1 MLAKFEK
8 RAYAGNE
15 HVWVGKYRNLHNIS
29 HWHME
34 HELIACREGSAQVML
49 DDTMFNITQQQ
60 CIFCHSGCV
69 HYISASPD
77 SLLLVCL
84 FNEKMYDPITSPFT
98 LENPVFEDRYGIL
111 PKLSEIRHEL
121 QNQPIFFEC
130 RTEAMIGEILVDVF
144 RGEPLRKAQWQFSDV
159 ITRYKHLDLVLENF
173 AYLFIW
179 NFQFINTAFGFSF
192 LRQIPCHKQYAPK
205 IIDAIVYFVVCQLQ
219 TDRLFNFLPSNQT
232 LNFVPCGFIR
242 FVNKSFYKVVA
253 AGIDPVRLR
262 LCIKLS
268 AKSVNMVNHIPRT
281 VNIGITKTISI
292 ILVFRFT

>member
-60 CIFCHSGCV
+60 CIFCHSGRV
-69 HYISASPD
+69 HCISASPD

-84 FNEKMYDPITSPFT
+84 FDEKMYDPITSPFA

-159 ITRYKHLDLVLENF
+159 ITRYKQLLNHIDLEYEHITYQNAVQFMNMSDAYFSRYFKRQAGMTFSQYLNVVRIEKAVQLLDSAPTMKITDVM
-173 AYLFIW
+173 
-179 NFQFINTAFGFSF
+179 
-192 LRQIPCHKQYAPK
+192 LR
-205 IIDAIVYFVVCQLQ
+205 
-219 TDRLFNFLPSNQT
+219 
-232 LNFVPCGFIR
+232 CGFNTIR
-242 FVNKSFYKVVA
+242 SFN
-253 AGIDPVRLR
+253 R
-262 LCIKLS
+262 
-268 AKSVNMVNHIPRT
+268 
-281 VNIGITKTISI
+281 
-292 ILVFRFT
+292 VFREVTGFTPTTLPPGYVLNTRSVPTIQGSFDPTLSDAELLNE

>member
-60 CIFCHSGCV
+60 CIFCHSGRV

-84 FNEKMYDPITSPFT
+84 FNEKMYDPITSPFA

-159 ITRYKHLDLVLENF
+159 ITRYKQLLNHIDLEYEHITYQNAVQFMNMSDAYFSRYFKRQAGMTFSQYLNVVRIEKAVQLLDSAPTMKITDVM
-173 AYLFIW
+173 
-179 NFQFINTAFGFSF
+179 
-192 LRQIPCHKQYAPK
+192 LR
-205 IIDAIVYFVVCQLQ
+205 
-219 TDRLFNFLPSNQT
+219 
-232 LNFVPCGFIR
+232 CGFNTIR
-242 FVNKSFYKVVA
+242 SFN
-253 AGIDPVRLR
+253 R
-262 LCIKLS
+262 
-268 AKSVNMVNHIPRT
+268 
-281 VNIGITKTISI
+281 
-292 ILVFRFT
+292 VFREVTGFTPTTLPAGYVLNTRSVPTIQGSFDPTLSDAELLNE

>member
-60 CIFCHSGCV
+60 CIFCHSGRV

-84 FNEKMYDPITSPFT
+84 FNEKMYDPITSPFA

-159 ITRYKHLDLVLENF
+159 ITRYKQLLNYIDLEYEHITYQNAVQFMNMSDAYFSRYFKRQAGMTFSQYLNVVRIEKAVQLLDSARRQCPTMKITDVM
-173 AYLFIW
+173 
-179 NFQFINTAFGFSF
+179 
-192 LRQIPCHKQYAPK
+192 LR
-205 IIDAIVYFVVCQLQ
+205 
-219 TDRLFNFLPSNQT
+219 
-232 LNFVPCGFIR
+232 CGFNTIR
-242 FVNKSFYKVVA
+242 SFN
-253 AGIDPVRLR
+253 R
-262 LCIKLS
+262 
-268 AKSVNMVNHIPRT
+268 
-281 VNIGITKTISI
+281 
-292 ILVFRFT
+292 VFRAVTGFTPTTLPPGYVLNTRSVPTIQGSFDPTLSDAELLNE

>member
-60 CIFCHSGCV
+60 CIFCHSGRV

-84 FNEKMYDPITSPFT
+84 FNEKMYDPITSPFA

-159 ITRYKHLDLVLENF
+159 ITRYKQLLNYIDLEYEHITYQNAVQFMNMSDAYFSRYFKRQAGMTFSQYLNVVRIEKAVQLLDSAPTMKITDVM
-173 AYLFIW
+173 
-179 NFQFINTAFGFSF
+179 
-192 LRQIPCHKQYAPK
+192 LR
-205 IIDAIVYFVVCQLQ
+205 
-219 TDRLFNFLPSNQT
+219 
-232 LNFVPCGFIR
+232 CGFNTIR
-242 FVNKSFYKVVA
+242 SFN
-253 AGIDPVRLR
+253 R
-262 LCIKLS
+262 
-268 AKSVNMVNHIPRT
+268 
-281 VNIGITKTISI
+281 
-292 ILVFRFT
+292 VFRAVTGFTPTTLPPGYVLNTRSAPTIQGSFDPTLSDAELLNE

>member
-60 CIFCHSGCV
+60 CIFCHSGRV

-84 FNEKMYDPITSPFT
+84 FDEKMYDPITSPFA

-159 ITRYKHLDLVLENF
+159 ITRYKQLLNHIDLEYEHITYQNAVQFMNMSDAYFSRYFKRQAGMTFSQYMNVVRIEKAVQLLDSAPTMKITDVM
-173 AYLFIW
+173 
-179 NFQFINTAFGFSF
+179 
-192 LRQIPCHKQYAPK
+192 LR
-205 IIDAIVYFVVCQLQ
+205 
-219 TDRLFNFLPSNQT
+219 
-232 LNFVPCGFIR
+232 CGFNTIR
-242 FVNKSFYKVVA
+242 SFN
-253 AGIDPVRLR
+253 R
-262 LCIKLS
+262 
-268 AKSVNMVNHIPRT
+268 
-281 VNIGITKTISI
+281 
-292 ILVFRFT
+292 VFREVTGFTPTTLPPGYVLNTRSVPTIQGSFDPTLSDAELLNE

>member
-29 HWHME
+29 RWHME

-159 ITRYKHLDLVLENF
+159 ITRYKQLLNHIDLEYEHITYRNAVQFMNMSDAYFSRYFKRQAGMTFSQYLNVVRIEKAVQLLDSAPTMKITDVM
-173 AYLFIW
+173 
-179 NFQFINTAFGFSF
+179 
-192 LRQIPCHKQYAPK
+192 LR
-205 IIDAIVYFVVCQLQ
+205 
-219 TDRLFNFLPSNQT
+219 
-232 LNFVPCGFIR
+232 CGFNTIR
-242 FVNKSFYKVVA
+242 SFN
-253 AGIDPVRLR
+253 R
-262 LCIKLS
+262 
-268 AKSVNMVNHIPRT
+268 
-281 VNIGITKTISI
+281 
-292 ILVFRFT
+292 VFREVTGFTPTTLPPGYVLNTRSVPTIQGSFDPTLSDAELLNE

>member
-84 FNEKMYDPITSPFT
+84 FNEKMYDPITSPFA

-159 ITRYKHLDLVLENF
+159 ITRYKQLLNHIDLEYEHITYQNAVQFMNMSDAYFSRYFKRQAGMTFSQYLNVVRIEKAVQLLDSAPTMKITDVM
-173 AYLFIW
+173 
-179 NFQFINTAFGFSF
+179 
-192 LRQIPCHKQYAPK
+192 LR
-205 IIDAIVYFVVCQLQ
+205 
-219 TDRLFNFLPSNQT
+219 
-232 LNFVPCGFIR
+232 CGFNTIR
-242 FVNKSFYKVVA
+242 SFN
-253 AGIDPVRLR
+253 R
-262 LCIKLS
+262 
-268 AKSVNMVNHIPRT
+268 
-281 VNIGITKTISI
+281 
-292 ILVFRFT
+292 VFRAVTGFTPTTLPPGYVLNTRSVPTIQGSFDPTLSDAELLNE

>member
-60 CIFCHSGCV
+60 CIFCHSGRV

-77 SLLLVCL
+77 SVLLVCL
-84 FNEKMYDPITSPFT
+84 FDEKMYDPITSPFA

-130 RTEAMIGEILVDVF
+130 RTEAMIGEILVDIF

-159 ITRYKHLDLVLENF
+159 ITRYKQLLNHIDLEYEHITYQNAVQFMNMSD
-173 AYLFIW
+173 AY
-179 NFQFINTAFGFSF
+179 FSRYF
-192 LRQIPCHKQYAPK
+192 KRQAGMTFSQYLNVVRIEKAVQLLNSAPTMKIADVMLR
-205 IIDAIVYFVVCQLQ
+205 
-219 TDRLFNFLPSNQT
+219 
-232 LNFVPCGFIR
+232 CGFNTIR
-242 FVNKSFYKVVA
+242 SFN
-253 AGIDPVRLR
+253 R
-262 LCIKLS
+262 
-268 AKSVNMVNHIPRT
+268 
-281 VNIGITKTISI
+281 
-292 ILVFRFT
+292 VFREVTGFTPTTLPPGYVLNTRSVPTIQGSFDPTLSDAELLNE

>member
-60 CIFCHSGCV
+60 CIFCHSGRV

-84 FNEKMYDPITSPFT
+84 FNEKLYDSITSPFA

-159 ITRYKHLDLVLENF
+159 ITRYKQLLNHIDLEYEHITYQNAVQFMNMSDAYFSRYFKRQAGMTFSQYLNVVRIEKAVQLLDSAPTMKITDVM
-173 AYLFIW
+173 
-179 NFQFINTAFGFSF
+179 
-192 LRQIPCHKQYAPK
+192 LR
-205 IIDAIVYFVVCQLQ
+205 
-219 TDRLFNFLPSNQT
+219 
-232 LNFVPCGFIR
+232 CGFNTIR
-242 FVNKSFYKVVA
+242 SFN
-253 AGIDPVRLR
+253 R
-262 LCIKLS
+262 
-268 AKSVNMVNHIPRT
+268 
-281 VNIGITKTISI
+281 
-292 ILVFRFT
+292 VFREVTGFTPTTLPPGYVLNTRSVPTIQGSFDPTLSDAELLNE

>member
-60 CIFCHSGCV
+60 CIFCHSGRV

-84 FNEKMYDPITSPFT
+84 FDEKMYDPITSPFA

-159 ITRYKHLDLVLENF
+159 ITRYKQLLNHIDLEYEHITYQNAVQFMNMSDAYFSRYFKRQAGMTFSQYLNVVRIEKAVQLLDSAPTMKITDVM
-173 AYLFIW
+173 
-179 NFQFINTAFGFSF
+179 
-192 LRQIPCHKQYAPK
+192 LR
-205 IIDAIVYFVVCQLQ
+205 
-219 TDRLFNFLPSNQT
+219 
-232 LNFVPCGFIR
+232 CGFNTIR
-242 FVNKSFYKVVA
+242 SFN
-253 AGIDPVRLR
+253 R
-262 LCIKLS
+262 
-268 AKSVNMVNHIPRT
+268 
-281 VNIGITKTISI
+281 
-292 ILVFRFT
+292 VFREVTGFTPTTLPAGYVLNTRSVPTIQGSFDPTLSDAELLNE

>member
-130 RTEAMIGEILVDVF
+130 RTEAMIGEILVDAF

-159 ITRYKHLDLVLENF
+159 ITRYKQLLNHIDLEYEHITYRNAVQFMNMSDAYFSRYFKRQAGMTFSQYLNVVRIEKAVQLLDSAPTMKITDVM
-173 AYLFIW
+173 
-179 NFQFINTAFGFSF
+179 
-192 LRQIPCHKQYAPK
+192 LR
-205 IIDAIVYFVVCQLQ
+205 
-219 TDRLFNFLPSNQT
+219 
-232 LNFVPCGFIR
+232 CGFNTIR
-242 FVNKSFYKVVA
+242 SFN
-253 AGIDPVRLR
+253 R
-262 LCIKLS
+262 
-268 AKSVNMVNHIPRT
+268 
-281 VNIGITKTISI
+281 
-292 ILVFRFT
+292 VFREVTGFTPTTLPPGYVLNTRSVPTIQGSFDPTLSDAELLNE

>member
-60 CIFCHSGCV
+60 CIFCHSGRV
-69 HYISASPD
+69 HYISASPG
-77 SLLLVCL
+77 SVLLVCL
-84 FNEKMYDPITSPFT
+84 FDEKMYDPITSPFA

-159 ITRYKHLDLVLENF
+159 ITRYKQLLNHIDLEYEHITYQNAVQFMNMSD
-173 AYLFIW
+173 AY
-179 NFQFINTAFGFSF
+179 FSRYF
-192 LRQIPCHKQYAPK
+192 KRQAGMTFSQYLNVVRIEKAVQLLGSAPTMKITDVMLR
-205 IIDAIVYFVVCQLQ
+205 
-219 TDRLFNFLPSNQT
+219 
-232 LNFVPCGFIR
+232 CGFNTIR
-242 FVNKSFYKVVA
+242 SFN
-253 AGIDPVRLR
+253 R
-262 LCIKLS
+262 
-268 AKSVNMVNHIPRT
+268 
-281 VNIGITKTISI
+281 
-292 ILVFRFT
+292 VFREVTGFTPTTLPPGYVLNTRSVPTIQGSFDPTLSDAELLNE

>member
-60 CIFCHSGCV
+60 CIFCHSGRV

-77 SLLLVCL
+77 SVLLVCL
-84 FNEKMYDPITSPFT
+84 FDEKMYDPITSPFA

-130 RTEAMIGEILVDVF
+130 RTEVMIGEILVDVF

-159 ITRYKHLDLVLENF
+159 ITRYKQLLNHIDLEYEHITYQNAVQFMNMSDAYFSRYFKRQAGMTFSQYLNVVRIEKAVQLLDSAPTMKITDVM
-173 AYLFIW
+173 
-179 NFQFINTAFGFSF
+179 
-192 LRQIPCHKQYAPK
+192 LR
-205 IIDAIVYFVVCQLQ
+205 
-219 TDRLFNFLPSNQT
+219 
-232 LNFVPCGFIR
+232 CGFNTIR
-242 FVNKSFYKVVA
+242 SFN
-253 AGIDPVRLR
+253 R
-262 LCIKLS
+262 
-268 AKSVNMVNHIPRT
+268 
-281 VNIGITKTISI
+281 
-292 ILVFRFT
+292 VFREVTGFTPTTLPPGYVLNTRSVPTIQGSFDPTLSDAELLNE

>member
-49 DDTMFNITQQQ
+49 DDTMFHITQQQ
-60 CIFCHSGCV
+60 CIFCHSGRV

-77 SLLLVCL
+77 SVLLVCL
-84 FNEKMYDPITSPFT
+84 FDEKMYDPITSPFA

-159 ITRYKHLDLVLENF
+159 ITRYKQLLNHIDLEYEHITYQNAVQFMNMSD
-173 AYLFIW
+173 AY
-179 NFQFINTAFGFSF
+179 FSRYF
-192 LRQIPCHKQYAPK
+192 KRQAGMTFSQYLNVVRIEKAVQLLNSAPTMKITDVMLR
-205 IIDAIVYFVVCQLQ
+205 
-219 TDRLFNFLPSNQT
+219 
-232 LNFVPCGFIR
+232 CGFNTIR
-242 FVNKSFYKVVA
+242 SFN
-253 AGIDPVRLR
+253 R
-262 LCIKLS
+262 
-268 AKSVNMVNHIPRT
+268 
-281 VNIGITKTISI
+281 
-292 ILVFRFT
+292 VFREVTGFTPTTLPPGYVLNTRSVPTIQGSFDPTLSDAELLNE

>member
-84 FNEKMYDPITSPFT
+84 FNEKMYDPITSPFA

-159 ITRYKHLDLVLENF
+159 ITRYKQLLNHIDLEYEHITYQNAVQFMNMSDAYFSRYFKRQAGMTFSQYLNVVRIEKAVQLLDSAPTMKITDVM
-173 AYLFIW
+173 
-179 NFQFINTAFGFSF
+179 
-192 LRQIPCHKQYAPK
+192 LR
-205 IIDAIVYFVVCQLQ
+205 
-219 TDRLFNFLPSNQT
+219 
-232 LNFVPCGFIR
+232 CGFNTIR
-242 FVNKSFYKVVA
+242 SFN
-253 AGIDPVRLR
+253 R
-262 LCIKLS
+262 
-268 AKSVNMVNHIPRT
+268 
-281 VNIGITKTISI
+281 
-292 ILVFRFT
+292 VFREVTGFTPTTLPPCYVLNTRSVPTIQGSFDPTLSDAELLNE

>member
-49 DDTMFNITQQQ
+49 DDAMFNITQQQ
-60 CIFCHSGCV
+60 CIFCHSGRV

-84 FNEKMYDPITSPFT
+84 FNEKMYDPITSPFA

-159 ITRYKHLDLVLENF
+159 ITRYKQLLNHIDLEYEHITYQNAVQFMNMSDAYFSRYFKRQAGMTFSQYLNVVRIEKAVQLLES
-173 AYLFIW
+173 APTMKI
-179 NFQFINTAFGFSF
+179 TDVM
-192 LRQIPCHKQYAPK
+192 LR
-205 IIDAIVYFVVCQLQ
+205 
-219 TDRLFNFLPSNQT
+219 
-232 LNFVPCGFIR
+232 CGFNTIR
-242 FVNKSFYKVVA
+242 SFN
-253 AGIDPVRLR
+253 R
-262 LCIKLS
+262 
-268 AKSVNMVNHIPRT
+268 
-281 VNIGITKTISI
+281 
-292 ILVFRFT
+292 VFREVTGFTPTTLPPGYVLNTRSVPTIQGSFDPTLSDAELLNE

>member
-60 CIFCHSGCV
+60 CIFCHSGRV

-84 FNEKMYDPITSPFT
+84 FNEKMYDPITSPFA
-98 LENPVFEDRYGIL
+98 LENPVFEDRYGIV

-159 ITRYKHLDLVLENF
+159 ITRYKQLLNYIDLEYEHITYQNAVQFMNMSDAYFSRYFKRQAGMTFSQYLNVVRIEKAVQLLDSAPTMKITDVM
-173 AYLFIW
+173 
-179 NFQFINTAFGFSF
+179 
-192 LRQIPCHKQYAPK
+192 LR
-205 IIDAIVYFVVCQLQ
+205 
-219 TDRLFNFLPSNQT
+219 
-232 LNFVPCGFIR
+232 CGFNTIR
-242 FVNKSFYKVVA
+242 SFN
-253 AGIDPVRLR
+253 R
-262 LCIKLS
+262 
-268 AKSVNMVNHIPRT
+268 
-281 VNIGITKTISI
+281 
-292 ILVFRFT
+292 VFRAVTGFTPTTLPPGYVLNTRSVPTIQGSFDPTLSDAELLNE

>member
-159 ITRYKHLDLVLENF
+159 ITRYKQLLNHIDLEYEHITYRNAVQFMNMSDAYFSRYFKRQAGMTFSQYLNVVRIEKAVQLLDSAPTMKITDVM
-173 AYLFIW
+173 
-179 NFQFINTAFGFSF
+179 
-192 LRQIPCHKQYAPK
+192 LR
-205 IIDAIVYFVVCQLQ
+205 
-219 TDRLFNFLPSNQT
+219 
-232 LNFVPCGFIR
+232 CGFNTIR
-242 FVNKSFYKVVA
+242 SFN
-253 AGIDPVRLR
+253 R
-262 LCIKLS
+262 
-268 AKSVNMVNHIPRT
+268 
-281 VNIGITKTISI
+281 
-292 ILVFRFT
+292 VFREVTGFTPTTLPPGYVLNTRSVPTIQGSFDLTLSDAELLNE

>member
-60 CIFCHSGCV
+60 CIFCHSGRV

-77 SLLLVCL
+77 SVLLVCL
-84 FNEKMYDPITSPFT
+84 FDEKMYDPITSPFA

-159 ITRYKHLDLVLENF
+159 ITRYKQLLNHIDLEYEHITYQNAVQFMNMSDAYFSRYFKRQAGMTFSQYLNVVRIEKAVQLLDSAPTMKITDVM
-173 AYLFIW
+173 
-179 NFQFINTAFGFSF
+179 
-192 LRQIPCHKQYAPK
+192 LR
-205 IIDAIVYFVVCQLQ
+205 
-219 TDRLFNFLPSNQT
+219 
-232 LNFVPCGFIR
+232 CGFNTIR
-242 FVNKSFYKVVA
+242 SFN
-253 AGIDPVRLR
+253 R
-262 LCIKLS
+262 
-268 AKSVNMVNHIPRT
+268 
-281 VNIGITKTISI
+281 
-292 ILVFRFT
+292 VFREVTGFTPTTLPPGYVLSTRSVPTIQGSFDPTLSDAELLNE

>member
-49 DDTMFNITQQQ
+49 DETMFNITQQQ

-84 FNEKMYDPITSPFT
+84 FNEKMYDPITSPFA

-159 ITRYKHLDLVLENF
+159 ITRYKQLLNHIDLEYEHITYQNAVQFMNMSDAYFSRYFKRQAGMTFSQYLNVVRIEKAVQLLDSAPTMKITDVM
-173 AYLFIW
+173 
-179 NFQFINTAFGFSF
+179 
-192 LRQIPCHKQYAPK
+192 LR
-205 IIDAIVYFVVCQLQ
+205 
-219 TDRLFNFLPSNQT
+219 
-232 LNFVPCGFIR
+232 CGFNTIR
-242 FVNKSFYKVVA
+242 SFN
-253 AGIDPVRLR
+253 R
-262 LCIKLS
+262 
-268 AKSVNMVNHIPRT
+268 
-281 VNIGITKTISI
+281 
-292 ILVFRFT
+292 VFREVTGFTPTTLPPGYVLNTRSVPTIQGSFDPTLSDAELLNE

>member
-15 HVWVGKYRNLHNIS
+15 HVWVGKYRSLHNIS

-60 CIFCHSGCV
+60 CIFCHSGRV

-84 FNEKMYDPITSPFT
+84 FNEKMYDPITSPFA

-159 ITRYKHLDLVLENF
+159 ITRYKQLLNYIDLEYEHITYQNAVQFMNMSDAYFSRYFKRQAGMTFSQYLNVVRIEKAVQLLDSAPTMKITDVM
-173 AYLFIW
+173 
-179 NFQFINTAFGFSF
+179 
-192 LRQIPCHKQYAPK
+192 LR
-205 IIDAIVYFVVCQLQ
+205 
-219 TDRLFNFLPSNQT
+219 
-232 LNFVPCGFIR
+232 CGFNTIR
-242 FVNKSFYKVVA
+242 SFN
-253 AGIDPVRLR
+253 R
-262 LCIKLS
+262 
-268 AKSVNMVNHIPRT
+268 
-281 VNIGITKTISI
+281 
-292 ILVFRFT
+292 VFRAVTGFTPTTLPPGYVLNTRSVPTIQGSFDPTLSDAELLNE

>member
-60 CIFCHSGCV
+60 CIFRHSGCV

-159 ITRYKHLDLVLENF
+159 ITRYKQLLNHIDLEYEHITYRNAVQFMNMSDAYFSRYFKRQAGMTFSQYLNVVRIEKAVQLLDSAPTMKITDVM
-173 AYLFIW
+173 
-179 NFQFINTAFGFSF
+179 
-192 LRQIPCHKQYAPK
+192 LR
-205 IIDAIVYFVVCQLQ
+205 
-219 TDRLFNFLPSNQT
+219 
-232 LNFVPCGFIR
+232 CGFNTIR
-242 FVNKSFYKVVA
+242 SFN
-253 AGIDPVRLR
+253 R
-262 LCIKLS
+262 
-268 AKSVNMVNHIPRT
+268 
-281 VNIGITKTISI
+281 
-292 ILVFRFT
+292 VFREVTGFTPTTLPPGYVLNTRSVPTIQGSFDPTLSDAELLNE

>member
-60 CIFCHSGCV
+60 CIFCHSGRV

-84 FNEKMYDPITSPFT
+84 FNEKMYDPITSPFA

-159 ITRYKHLDLVLENF
+159 ITRYKQLLNYIDLEYEHITYQNAVQFMNMSDAYFSRYFKRQAGMTFSQYLNVVRIEKAVQLLDSAPTMKITDVM
-173 AYLFIW
+173 
-179 NFQFINTAFGFSF
+179 
-192 LRQIPCHKQYAPK
+192 LR
-205 IIDAIVYFVVCQLQ
+205 
-219 TDRLFNFLPSNQT
+219 
-232 LNFVPCGFIR
+232 CGFNTIR
-242 FVNKSFYKVVA
+242 SFN
-253 AGIDPVRLR
+253 R
-262 LCIKLS
+262 
-268 AKSVNMVNHIPRT
+268 
-281 VNIGITKTISI
+281 
-292 ILVFRFT
+292 VFRAVTGFTPTTLTPGYVLNTRSVPTIQGSFDPTLSDAELLNE

>member
-144 RGEPLRKAQWQFSDV
+144 RGEPLRKAQWQFSNV
-159 ITRYKHLDLVLENF
+159 ITRYKQLLNHIDLEYEHITYRNAVQFMNMSDAYFSRYFKRQAGMTFSQYLNVVRIEKAVQLLDSAPTMKITDVM
-173 AYLFIW
+173 
-179 NFQFINTAFGFSF
+179 
-192 LRQIPCHKQYAPK
+192 LR
-205 IIDAIVYFVVCQLQ
+205 
-219 TDRLFNFLPSNQT
+219 
-232 LNFVPCGFIR
+232 CGFNTIR
-242 FVNKSFYKVVA
+242 SFN
-253 AGIDPVRLR
+253 R
-262 LCIKLS
+262 
-268 AKSVNMVNHIPRT
+268 
-281 VNIGITKTISI
+281 
-292 ILVFRFT
+292 VFREVTGFTPTTLPPGYVLNTRSVPTIQGSFDPTLSDAELLNE

>member
-34 HELIACREGSAQVML
+34 HELIACREGSAQIML
-49 DDTMFNITQQQ
+49 DDTMYNITQRQ
-60 CIFCHSGCV
+60 CIFCHSGRV

-84 FNEKMYDPITSPFT
+84 FNEKMYDSITSPFA

-130 RTEAMIGEILVDVF
+130 RTEAMIGEILVDIF
-144 RGEPLRKAQWQFSDV
+144 RGEPLREAQWQFSDV
-159 ITRYKHLDLVLENF
+159 ITRYKQLLNHIDLEYEHITYQNAVQFMNMSD
-173 AYLFIW
+173 AY
-179 NFQFINTAFGFSF
+179 FSRYF
-192 LRQIPCHKQYAPK
+192 KRQAGMTFSQYLNVVRIEKAVQLLSSAPTMKITDVMLR
-205 IIDAIVYFVVCQLQ
+205 
-219 TDRLFNFLPSNQT
+219 
-232 LNFVPCGFIR
+232 CGFNTIR
-242 FVNKSFYKVVA
+242 SFN
-253 AGIDPVRLR
+253 R
-262 LCIKLS
+262 
-268 AKSVNMVNHIPRT
+268 
-281 VNIGITKTISI
+281 
-292 ILVFRFT
+292 VFREITGFTPTTLPAGYVLNTRSVPTIQGSFDPTLSDAELLNE

>member
-60 CIFCHSGCV
+60 CIFCHSGRV

-77 SLLLVCL
+77 SVLLVCL
-84 FNEKMYDPITSPFT
+84 FDEKLYDPITSPFA

-159 ITRYKHLDLVLENF
+159 ITRYKQLLNHIDLEYEHITYQNAVQFMNMSD
-173 AYLFIW
+173 AY
-179 NFQFINTAFGFSF
+179 FSRYF
-192 LRQIPCHKQYAPK
+192 KRQAGMTFSQYLNVVRIEKAVQLLNSAPTMKITDVMLR
-205 IIDAIVYFVVCQLQ
+205 
-219 TDRLFNFLPSNQT
+219 
-232 LNFVPCGFIR
+232 CGFNTIR
-242 FVNKSFYKVVA
+242 SFN
-253 AGIDPVRLR
+253 R
-262 LCIKLS
+262 
-268 AKSVNMVNHIPRT
+268 
-281 VNIGITKTISI
+281 
-292 ILVFRFT
+292 VFREVTGFTPTTLPPGYVLNTRSVPTIQGSFDPTLSDAELLNE

>member
-34 HELIACREGSAQVML
+34 HELIACCEGSAQVML

-60 CIFCHSGCV
+60 CIFCHSGRV

-84 FNEKMYDPITSPFT
+84 FNEKMYDPITSPFA

-130 RTEAMIGEILVDVF
+130 RTEAMIGEILVDIF

-159 ITRYKHLDLVLENF
+159 ITRYKQLLNYIDLEYEHITYQNAVQFMNMSD
-173 AYLFIW
+173 AY
-179 NFQFINTAFGFSF
+179 FSRYF
-192 LRQIPCHKQYAPK
+192 KRQAGMTFSQYLNVVRIEKAVQLLNSAPTMKITDVMLR
-205 IIDAIVYFVVCQLQ
+205 
-219 TDRLFNFLPSNQT
+219 
-232 LNFVPCGFIR
+232 CGFNTIR
-242 FVNKSFYKVVA
+242 SFN
-253 AGIDPVRLR
+253 R
-262 LCIKLS
+262 
-268 AKSVNMVNHIPRT
+268 
-281 VNIGITKTISI
+281 
-292 ILVFRFT
+292 VFRAVTGFTPTTLPPGYVLNTRSVPTIQGSFDPTLSDAELLNE

>member
-60 CIFCHSGCV
+60 CIFCHSGRV

-84 FNEKMYDPITSPFT
+84 FDEKMYDPITSPFA

-144 RGEPLRKAQWQFSDV
+144 RGEPLREAQWQFSDV
-159 ITRYKHLDLVLENF
+159 ITRYKQLLNHIDLEYEHITYQNAVQFMNMSDAYFSRYFKRQAGMTFSQYLNVVRIEKAVQLLDSAPTMKITDVM
-173 AYLFIW
+173 
-179 NFQFINTAFGFSF
+179 
-192 LRQIPCHKQYAPK
+192 LR
-205 IIDAIVYFVVCQLQ
+205 
-219 TDRLFNFLPSNQT
+219 
-232 LNFVPCGFIR
+232 CGFNTIR
-242 FVNKSFYKVVA
+242 SFN
-253 AGIDPVRLR
+253 R
-262 LCIKLS
+262 
-268 AKSVNMVNHIPRT
+268 
-281 VNIGITKTISI
+281 
-292 ILVFRFT
+292 VFREITGFTPTTLPAGYVLNTRSVPTIQDSFDPTLSDAELLNE

>member
-1 MLAKFEK
+1 MIEFFLFCLRTHGIKNTDGFAQSSCQTFFTFRCVSFFK
-8 RAYAGNE
+8 RFPENSKSMGVFQN
-15 HVWVGKYRNLHNIS
+15 
-29 HWHME
+29 
-34 HELIACREGSAQVML
+34 
-49 DDTMFNITQQQ
+49 
-60 CIFCHSGCV
+60 CIV
-69 HYISASPD
+69 EQ
-77 SLLLVCL
+77 L
-84 FNEKMYDPITSPFT
+84 
-98 LENPVFEDRYGIL
+98 
-111 PKLSEIRHEL
+111 
-121 QNQPIFFEC
+121 
-130 RTEAMIGEILVDVF
+130 
-144 RGEPLRKAQWQFSDV
+144 
-159 ITRYKHLDLVLENF
+159 LDLVLENF

>member
-49 DDTMFNITQQQ
+49 DDTMFHITQQQ
-60 CIFCHSGCV
+60 CIFCHSGRV

-84 FNEKMYDPITSPFT
+84 FDEKLYDPITSPFA

-130 RTEAMIGEILVDVF
+130 RTEAMIGEILVDIF

-159 ITRYKHLDLVLENF
+159 ITRYKQLLNHIDLEYEHITYQNAVQFMNMSD
-173 AYLFIW
+173 AY
-179 NFQFINTAFGFSF
+179 FSRYF
-192 LRQIPCHKQYAPK
+192 KRQAGMTFSQYLNVVRIEKAVQLLNSAPTMKITDVMLR
-205 IIDAIVYFVVCQLQ
+205 
-219 TDRLFNFLPSNQT
+219 
-232 LNFVPCGFIR
+232 CGFNTIR
-242 FVNKSFYKVVA
+242 SFN
-253 AGIDPVRLR
+253 R
-262 LCIKLS
+262 
-268 AKSVNMVNHIPRT
+268 
-281 VNIGITKTISI
+281 
-292 ILVFRFT
+292 VFREVTGFTPTTLPPGYVLNTRSVPTIQGSFDPTLSDAELLNE

>member
-60 CIFCHSGCV
+60 CIFCHSGRV

-77 SLLLVCL
+77 SVLLVCL
-84 FNEKMYDPITSPFT
+84 FDEKMYDPITSPFA

-159 ITRYKHLDLVLENF
+159 ITRYKQLLNHIDLEYEHITYQNAVQFMNMSD
-173 AYLFIW
+173 AY
-179 NFQFINTAFGFSF
+179 FSRYF
-192 LRQIPCHKQYAPK
+192 KRQAGMTFSQYLNVVRIEKAVQLLNSAPTMKITDVMLR
-205 IIDAIVYFVVCQLQ
+205 
-219 TDRLFNFLPSNQT
+219 
-232 LNFVPCGFIR
+232 CGFNTIR
-242 FVNKSFYKVVA
+242 SFN
-253 AGIDPVRLR
+253 R
-262 LCIKLS
+262 
-268 AKSVNMVNHIPRT
+268 
-281 VNIGITKTISI
+281 
-292 ILVFRFT
+292 VFREVTGFTPTTLPPGYVLNTRSVPTIQGSFDPTLSDTELLNE

>member
-60 CIFCHSGCV
+60 CIFCHSGRV

-77 SLLLVCL
+77 SVLLVCL
-84 FNEKMYDPITSPFT
+84 FDEKMYDPITSPFA

-130 RTEAMIGEILVDVF
+130 RTEAMIGEILVDIF

-159 ITRYKHLDLVLENF
+159 ITRYKQLLNHIDLEYEHITYQNAVQFMNMSDAYFSRYFKRQAGMTFSQYLNVVRIEKAVQLLDSAPTMKITDVM
-173 AYLFIW
+173 
-179 NFQFINTAFGFSF
+179 
-192 LRQIPCHKQYAPK
+192 LR
-205 IIDAIVYFVVCQLQ
+205 
-219 TDRLFNFLPSNQT
+219 
-232 LNFVPCGFIR
+232 CGFNTIR
-242 FVNKSFYKVVA
+242 SFN
-253 AGIDPVRLR
+253 R
-262 LCIKLS
+262 
-268 AKSVNMVNHIPRT
+268 
-281 VNIGITKTISI
+281 
-292 ILVFRFT
+292 VFREVTGFTPTTLPPGYVLNTRSVPTIQGSFDPTLSDAELLNE

>member
-49 DDTMFNITQQQ
+49 DDTMFHITQQQ
-60 CIFCHSGCV
+60 CIFCHSGRV

-77 SLLLVCL
+77 SVLLVCL
-84 FNEKMYDPITSPFT
+84 FDEKMYDPITSPFA

-159 ITRYKHLDLVLENF
+159 ITRYKQLLNHIDLEYEHITYQNAVQFMNMSDAYFSRYFKRQAGMTFSQYLNVVRIEKAVQLLDRAPTMKITDVM
-173 AYLFIW
+173 
-179 NFQFINTAFGFSF
+179 
-192 LRQIPCHKQYAPK
+192 LR
-205 IIDAIVYFVVCQLQ
+205 
-219 TDRLFNFLPSNQT
+219 
-232 LNFVPCGFIR
+232 CGFNTIR
-242 FVNKSFYKVVA
+242 SFN
-253 AGIDPVRLR
+253 R
-262 LCIKLS
+262 
-268 AKSVNMVNHIPRT
+268 
-281 VNIGITKTISI
+281 
-292 ILVFRFT
+292 VFREVTGFTPTTLPPGYVLNTRSVPTIQGSFDPTLSDAELLNE

>member
-159 ITRYKHLDLVLENF
+159 ITRYKQLLNHIDLEYEHITYRNAVQFMNMSDAYFSRYFKRQAGMTFSQYLNVIRIEKAVQLLDSAPTMKITDVM
-173 AYLFIW
+173 
-179 NFQFINTAFGFSF
+179 
-192 LRQIPCHKQYAPK
+192 LR
-205 IIDAIVYFVVCQLQ
+205 
-219 TDRLFNFLPSNQT
+219 
-232 LNFVPCGFIR
+232 CGFNTIR
-242 FVNKSFYKVVA
+242 SFN
-253 AGIDPVRLR
+253 R
-262 LCIKLS
+262 
-268 AKSVNMVNHIPRT
+268 
-281 VNIGITKTISI
+281 
-292 ILVFRFT
+292 VFREVTGFTPTTLPPGYVLNTRSVPTIQGSFDPTLSDAELLNE

>member
-60 CIFCHSGCV
+60 CIFCHSGRV

-84 FNEKMYDPITSPFT
+84 FNEKMYDPITSPFA

-159 ITRYKHLDLVLENF
+159 ITRYKQLLNYIDLEYEHITYRNAVQFMNMSDAYFSRYFKRQAGMTFSQYLNVVRIEKAVQLLDSAPTMKITDVM
-173 AYLFIW
+173 
-179 NFQFINTAFGFSF
+179 
-192 LRQIPCHKQYAPK
+192 LR
-205 IIDAIVYFVVCQLQ
+205 
-219 TDRLFNFLPSNQT
+219 
-232 LNFVPCGFIR
+232 CGFNTIR
-242 FVNKSFYKVVA
+242 SFN
-253 AGIDPVRLR
+253 R
-262 LCIKLS
+262 
-268 AKSVNMVNHIPRT
+268 
-281 VNIGITKTISI
+281 
-292 ILVFRFT
+292 VFRAVTGFTPTTLPPGYVLNTRSVPTIQGSFDPTLSDAELLNE

>member
-60 CIFCHSGCV
+60 CIFCHSGRV

-77 SLLLVCL
+77 SVLLVCL
-84 FNEKMYDPITSPFT
+84 FDEKMYDPITSPFA

-121 QNQPIFFEC
+121 QNQPIFFEY

-159 ITRYKHLDLVLENF
+159 ITRYKQLLNHIDLEYEHITYQNAVQFMNMSD
-173 AYLFIW
+173 AY
-179 NFQFINTAFGFSF
+179 FSRYF
-192 LRQIPCHKQYAPK
+192 KRQAGMTFSQYLNVVRIEKAVQLLGSAPTMKITDVMLR
-205 IIDAIVYFVVCQLQ
+205 
-219 TDRLFNFLPSNQT
+219 
-232 LNFVPCGFIR
+232 CGFNTIR
-242 FVNKSFYKVVA
+242 SFN
-253 AGIDPVRLR
+253 R
-262 LCIKLS
+262 
-268 AKSVNMVNHIPRT
+268 
-281 VNIGITKTISI
+281 
-292 ILVFRFT
+292 VFREVTGFTPTTLPPGYVLNTRSVPTIQGSFDPTLSDAELLNE

>member
-49 DDTMFNITQQQ
+49 DDTMLNITQQQ
-60 CIFCHSGCV
+60 CIFCHSGRV

-84 FNEKMYDPITSPFT
+84 FNEKMYDPITSPFA

-159 ITRYKHLDLVLENF
+159 ITRYKQLLNYIDLEYEHITYQNAVQFMNMSDAYFSRYFKRQAGMTFSQYLNVVRIEKAVQLLDSAPTMKITDVM
-173 AYLFIW
+173 
-179 NFQFINTAFGFSF
+179 
-192 LRQIPCHKQYAPK
+192 LR
-205 IIDAIVYFVVCQLQ
+205 
-219 TDRLFNFLPSNQT
+219 
-232 LNFVPCGFIR
+232 CGFNTIR
-242 FVNKSFYKVVA
+242 SFN
-253 AGIDPVRLR
+253 R
-262 LCIKLS
+262 
-268 AKSVNMVNHIPRT
+268 
-281 VNIGITKTISI
+281 
-292 ILVFRFT
+292 VFRAVTGFTPTTLPPGYVLNTRSVPTIQGSFDPTLSDAELLNE

>member
-60 CIFCHSGCV
+60 CIFCHSGRV

-84 FNEKMYDPITSPFT
+84 FDEKMYDPITSPFA

-130 RTEAMIGEILVDVF
+130 RTEAMIGEILVDIF

-159 ITRYKHLDLVLENF
+159 ITRYKQLLNHIDLEYEHITYQNAVQFMNMSDAYFSRYFKRQAGMTFSQYLNVVRIEKAVQLLDSGPTMKITDVM
-173 AYLFIW
+173 
-179 NFQFINTAFGFSF
+179 
-192 LRQIPCHKQYAPK
+192 LR
-205 IIDAIVYFVVCQLQ
+205 
-219 TDRLFNFLPSNQT
+219 
-232 LNFVPCGFIR
+232 CGFNTIR
-242 FVNKSFYKVVA
+242 SFN
-253 AGIDPVRLR
+253 R
-262 LCIKLS
+262 
-268 AKSVNMVNHIPRT
+268 
-281 VNIGITKTISI
+281 
-292 ILVFRFT
+292 VFREVTGFTPTTLPPGYVLNTRSVPTIQGSFDPTLSDAELLNE

>member
-60 CIFCHSGCV
+60 CIFCHSGRV

-84 FNEKMYDPITSPFT
+84 FNEKMYDPITSPFA

-130 RTEAMIGEILVDVF
+130 RTEAMIGEIL
-144 RGEPLRKAQWQFSDV
+144 EPLRKAQWQFSDV
-159 ITRYKHLDLVLENF
+159 ITRYKQLLNYIDLEYEHITYQNAVQFMNMSDAYFSRYFKRQAGMTFSQYLNVVRIEKAVQLLDSAPTMKITDVM
-173 AYLFIW
+173 
-179 NFQFINTAFGFSF
+179 
-192 LRQIPCHKQYAPK
+192 LR
-205 IIDAIVYFVVCQLQ
+205 
-219 TDRLFNFLPSNQT
+219 
-232 LNFVPCGFIR
+232 CGFNTIR
-242 FVNKSFYKVVA
+242 SFN
-253 AGIDPVRLR
+253 R
-262 LCIKLS
+262 
-268 AKSVNMVNHIPRT
+268 
-281 VNIGITKTISI
+281 
-292 ILVFRFT
+292 VFRAVTGFTPTTLPPGYVLNTRSVPTIQGSFDPTLSDAELLNE